1 MFIFPFP
8 HARTMRPRY
17 PLAGLSALHGSRVR
31 TGVSYFIQ
39 RGTYPFR
46 QEGKQKTTG
55 SRWIQSLVEKGE
67 MTFFSFFL
75 CLVFSLR
82 DQREKRRMGASVQ
95 GIRGT
100 VVFFSF
106 PLRLFFGSEAPKPS
120 PWGTRGIRGMNDSE
134 YLFGVSVSHTCVS
147 VSIYK

>member
-1 MFIFPFP
+1 MVECKRKENIKCSSFPSHAPIRHTSDPLVSISFP
-8 HARTMRPRY
+8 LGSYACASVRE
-17 PLAGLSALHGSRVR
+17 LLHP
-31 TGVSYFIQ
+31 TGI
-39 RGTYPFR
+39 YPFR

-67 MTFFSFFL
+67 MSFFSFFS

-106 PLRLFFGSEAPKPS
+106 PLRLFSGRRLRNPPLGE
-120 PWGTRGIRGMNDSE
+120 RGGQKGE
-134 YLFGVSVSHTCVS
+134 
-147 VSIYK
+147 